1 MAIMDRARSP
11 SYSNTMAYIMGV
23 AFKGIVLVV
32 LFVAVSMILPLIRSY
47 GQFGKENDPMICPPP
62 GLGDIF
68 QRRLG
73 QKFIEKILYP
83 FGDRCVNHKAVDINV
98 PFSDWKEA
106 TCPISCAKGST
117 MNVYTDAR
125 DALRPVDLRCVYDP
139 TNLDARPYWVLGIR
153 ASNHTR
159 SYVGSYMSGIIPS
172 SQVFPRDFH
181 SGANGDANSLFC
193 VDDKTG
199 EPVANTLCE
208 LASLKSSIPDWESVS
223 LTTPEFMVHGE
234 AVTVECAEGSHVA
247 NDPGVRAYQ
256 IQCDQGEWRVPD
268 GSVHSTCVLSDAG
281 KEKFKDLGS
290 GSYSSKPGVL
300 TFLAIIFGAF
310 LLALAL

>member
-1 MAIMDRARSP
+1 
-11 SYSNTMAYIMGV
+11 MAYIMGV

-117 MNVYTDAR
+117 LSVFREGSNTGTYQIENM
-125 DALRPVDLRCVYDP
+125 PVDLRCVYDP
-139 TNLDARPYWVLGIR
+139 TNPNVGPYWVIHDNLPSMR
-153 ASNHTR
+153 DF
-159 SYVGSYMSGIIPS
+159 MSGIIPS

-256 IQCDQGEWRVPD
+256 IQCDQG
-268 GSVHSTCVLSDAG
+268 
-281 KEKFKDLGS
+281 
-290 GSYSSKPGVL
+290 
-300 TFLAIIFGAF
+300 
-310 LLALAL
+310 

>member
-47 GQFGKENDPMICPPP
+47 GQFGKENDPMICTPP
-62 GLGDIF
+62 GFGDIF
-68 QRRLG
+68 QPSVDA
-73 QKFIEKILYP
+73 KFIEKMGFP
-83 FGDRCVNHKAVDINV
+83 FGERCVNHNAVDINS
-98 PFSDWKEA
+98 PFSSWKEA
-106 TCPISCAKGST
+106 TCPIICADGST
-117 MNVYTDAR
+117 MSLSR
-125 DALRPVDLRCVYDP
+125 DAPDTLPQVDLRCVYDP
-139 TNLDARPYWVLGIR
+139 ANLDVRPFWVLHVKN
-153 ASNHTR
+153 AL
-159 SYVGSYMSGIIPS
+159 VGRFMSGIIPS

-181 SGANGDANSLFC
+181 SGANGDANALFC
-193 VDDKTG
+193 IDDETD
-199 EPVANTLCE
+199 EPVANNICE
-208 LASLKSSIPDWESVS
+208 LASLKSSMPDWESVS
-223 LTTPEFMVHGE
+223 PNTPEFMSQGE
-234 AVTVECAEGSHVA
+234 AVMVECAEGSHVA
-247 NDPGVRAYQ
+247 NDPEVKAYQ
-256 IQCDQGEWRVPD
+256 VQCDQGEWRAPD
-268 GSVHSTCVLSDAG
+268 GAVHSACVLSDAG